1 MAREIGKL
9 KALDVSRASKPG
21 YYGDGGNLYLLVGPT
36 GAKSWVFRYRVPAP
50 THDNPKHSRLREMGL
65 GPTHALSLAEA
76 RERAR
81 EWRRERLDGIDPI
94 EARRGRHAQAQLEA
108 AKAMT
113 FRECAE
119 AYIRSHSAGWKNP

>member
-1 MAREIGKL
+1 MAREIAKL
-9 KALDVSRASKPG
+9 KALDVSRTSKPG

-50 THDNPKHSRLREMGL
+50 TPDKPKHSRLREMGL

-94 EARRGRHAQAQLEA
+94 EPAWGDVRGHSSKRPRR
-108 AKAMT
+108 
-113 FRECAE
+113 
-119 AYIRSHSAGWKNP
+119 